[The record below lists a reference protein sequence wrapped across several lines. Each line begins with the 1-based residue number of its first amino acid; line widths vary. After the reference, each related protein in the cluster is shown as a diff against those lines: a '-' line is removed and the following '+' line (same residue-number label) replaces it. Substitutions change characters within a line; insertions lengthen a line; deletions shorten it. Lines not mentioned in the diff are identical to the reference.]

1 MSRIENLLFTAQK
14 QENCK
19 SDKQIIKVI
28 LNRFLKNLSIY
39 FHLCL
44 PNIRINMSHNTDQKE
59 WLVIV
64 NPNAGNGRGQKD
76 WEKISALLKKE
87 DLVFAVNFTERKGHA
102 IDLTLKAISEGFRKI
117 ITVGGDGTLNEVVNG
132 VFTNKHC
139 LPTDILLALIP
150 VGTGNDWGRMFG
162 IPLDYEKAVKII
174 SVNKRMLHDVGEI
187 SFYNGTE
194 KKIRY
199 FINIAGLGFESVVV
213 RKTNIQKDKGH
224 GGKLIYFYNLLT
236 SLLSYK
242 NTKAEITI
250 DGETLYADIFSL
262 NVGNG
267 RYCGGGMRQTPR
279 ALPDDGLLDVT
290 IIKGMGKFEI
300 IRNLKIL
307 YDGTILRHPKIDGY
321 KCKNIKVTSESV
333 MYAEAD
339 GESLGQ
345 TPAEFSIIP
354 EGINIVY
361 GTKLIP

>member
-1 MSRIENLLFTAQK
+1 MNHS
-14 QENCK
+14 
-19 SDKQIIKVI
+19 
-28 LNRFLKNLSIY
+28 
-39 FHLCL
+39 
-44 PNIRINMSHNTDQKE
+44 TDQKE
-59 WLVIV
+59 WFVIV
-64 NPNAGNGRGQKD
+64 NPNAGNGKGEKD
-76 WEKISALLKKE
+76 WEEISALLRKA
-87 DLVFAVNFTERKGHA
+87 DLSLAVKFTERKGDA
-102 IDLTLKAISEGFRKI
+102 IDLTQNAISEGFRKI

-132 VFTNKHC
+132 VFTSSSC
-139 LPTDILLALIP
+139 RTTDIVLSLIP

-174 SVNKRMLHDVGEI
+174 CENKTLLHDVGLV
-187 SFYNGTE
+187 SYYNGSE
-194 KKIRY
+194 KKNRY

-213 RKTNIQKDKGH
+213 RKTNLQKDKGH

-236 SLLSYK
+236 SLLSYN
-242 NTKAEITI
+242 NTKAEIII
-250 DGETLYADIFSL
+250 DGEIIHADVFSL

-290 IIKGMGKFEI
+290 IINGMGKFEI

-321 KCKNIKVTSESV
+321 KCKNIKVSSESV
-333 MYAEAD
+333 MFAEAD

-345 TPAEFSIIP
+345 TPVEFSIIA

-361 GTKLIP
+361 GTKIIP

>member
-1 MSRIENLLFTAQK
+1 MI
-14 QENCK
+14 
-19 SDKQIIKVI
+19 
-28 LNRFLKNLSIY
+28 
-39 FHLCL
+39 
-44 PNIRINMSHNTDQKE
+44 PNTDHNR
-59 WLVIV
+59 WMVIV
-64 NPNAGNGRGQKD
+64 NPNAGNGKGKKD
-76 WEKISALLKKE
+76 WDKISLLLKKAE
-87 DLVFAVNFTERKGHA
+87 LSFDVEFTERKGHA
-102 IDLTLKAISEGFRKI
+102 IILTLDAISSGFRKI

-132 VFTNKHC
+132 VFTNKSC
-139 LPTDILLALIP
+139 PPAEIIQALIP

-162 IPLDYEKAVKII
+162 IPLDYGKAIKII
-174 SVNKRMLHDVGEI
+174 TDNKTLLHDIGTI

-194 KKIRY
+194 KSIRY

-250 DGETLYADIFSL
+250 DGEITHADVFSL

-279 ALPDDGLLDVT
+279 AVPTDGLLDVT
-290 IIKGMGKFEI
+290 IINGMGKFEI

-307 YDGTILRHPKIDGY
+307 YNGRILQHPKIDGY
-321 KCKNIKVTSESV
+321 KCKNISVSSEAA
-333 MYAEAD
+333 MYAESD

-345 TPAEFSIIP
+345 TPAEFGIIP
-354 EGINIVY
+354 DALKIVY
-361 GTKLIP
+361 GTNFIL

>member
-1 MSRIENLLFTAQK
+1 M
-14 QENCK
+14 
-19 SDKQIIKVI
+19 I
-28 LNRFLKNLSIY
+28 LNRFFKNLSIY

-44 PNIRINMSHNTDQKE
+44 PNILIRMNNNTEPKE
-59 WLVIV
+59 WFVIV
-64 NPNAGNGRGQKD
+64 NPNAGNGKGKKD
-76 WEKISALLKKE
+76 WETISAFLKK
-87 DLVFAVNFTERKGHA
+87 DNISFNVKFTERKGQA
-102 IDLTLKAISEGFRKI
+102 IQLSLDAISSGIRKI

-132 VFTNKHC
+132 VFTNNSC
-139 LPTDILLALIP
+139 PTTDIVLSLIP

-174 SVNKRMLHDVGEI
+174 KENKTLLHDVGQVSYYI
-187 SFYNGTE
+187 GNE
-194 KKIRY
+194 KKNRY

-213 RKTNIQKDKGH
+213 RKTNIQKDKGR

-236 SLLSYK
+236 SLLAYN
-242 NTKAEITI
+242 NTKAEIII
-250 DGETLYADIFSL
+250 DGEITKADVFSL

-290 IIKGMGKFEI
+290 IINGMGKFEI

-321 KCKNIKVTSESV
+321 KCKNIKVNSDSV

-339 GESLGQ
+339 GESLGH

-361 GTKLIP
+361 GTRIIP